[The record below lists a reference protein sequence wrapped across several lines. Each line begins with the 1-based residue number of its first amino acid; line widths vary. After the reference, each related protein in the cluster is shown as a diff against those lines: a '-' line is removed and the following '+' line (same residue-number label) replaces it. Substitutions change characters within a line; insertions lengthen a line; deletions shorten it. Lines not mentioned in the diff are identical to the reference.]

1 MISKKDILLVT
12 RGYIG
17 VNSGYLGDFSYRT
30 HEEFYPLYCDLEIYP
45 SEYEGTTR
53 ERFEKILESVDSV
66 SQVKILKGVLK
77 KYPVEY
83 FPEMERGRKKQL
95 EQEIIN
101 IINRL
106 ENSQTKQVQ
115 TNDTID
121 GVTNINIKT
130 NDLDDT
136 RAKLNEG
143 KILENDK
150 TEENN
155 QVDYDK
161 IVSIFVKSLLK
172 TLTIAVILV
181 LLFKLGLLLYRT
193 VDKDKF
199 IELLKN
205 FILDDTGKTVS
216 LAIIVLIGI
225 SLFLFK
231 KNQQFWYGI
240 VETLFALFGCYASTA
255 WIKTIVQTGIVEPS
269 YIVAFG
275 SSIYLVVRGLTNVE
289 DGGKKKFWLKGFFD
303 LKFMRS
309 ILEMIS
315 DIPTLQTR
323 AIAEA
328 LGELTKFLIK

>member
-1 MISKKDILLVT
+1 MISKKEILLVT

-53 ERFEKILESVDSV
+53 ERFEKILESVDRIA
-66 SQVKILKGVLK
+66 QTKILKGVLK
-77 KYPVEY
+77 KYPVEN
-83 FPEMERGRKKQL
+83 FPESERVRKKQL

-106 ENSQTKQVQ
+106 ENTQTEQLQ
-115 TNDTID
+115 INDASEE
-121 GVTNINIKT
+121 VKNIEIKT
-130 NDLDDT
+130 KDLEDIEV
-136 RAKLNEG
+136 KLNEDD
-143 KILENDK
+143 ILENVKKD
-150 TEENN
+150 EAN
-155 QVDYDK
+155 QIDYDK
-161 IVSIFVKSLLK
+161 IVSGFVKSLLK
-172 TLTIAVILV
+172 TLTIAVLLF

-193 VDKDKF
+193 IDKDKF
-199 IELLKN
+199 VELLKN

-255 WIKTIVQTGIVEPS
+255 WIKTIVQTGVVEPS

-275 SSIYLVVRGLTNVE
+275 SSIYLIVRGLSNVE
-289 DGGKKKFWLKGFFD
+289 DGGKKEFWLKRFFD
-303 LKFMRS
+303 LNFMRS
-309 ILEMIS
+309 ILEKIS
-315 DIPTLQTR
+315 DIPALQTR
-323 AIAEA
+323 AIVEA
-328 LGELTKFLIK
+328 LEALTKLLIK